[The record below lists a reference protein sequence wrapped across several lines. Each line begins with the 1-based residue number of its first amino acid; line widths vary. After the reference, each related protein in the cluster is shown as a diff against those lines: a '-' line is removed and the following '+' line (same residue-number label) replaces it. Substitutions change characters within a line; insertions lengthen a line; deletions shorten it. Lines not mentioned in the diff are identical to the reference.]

1 MLKNLLLKGRVICG
15 LICCLLLSLAASAQ
29 TRITGKVI
37 GADDKQPIIGAS
49 VRLKGTT
56 FGTVTDANG
65 NFGISATQGQVLTI
79 SYIGYQNRDVTVGT
93 GSVGTISL
101 TANNNELNQVVVTG
115 YTTQLK
121 KDISG
126 SVATVNVSAAK
137 QLATASSDQLLQ
149 GQAAGVTVVTQGA
162 PGSDAQVFIRGIGNF
177 QNSQPLYVIDGVQTN
192 SMRDINPNDIES
204 ISVLKDAVGTAQYGV
219 SGGNGV
225 VLITTRKGKGKSTIT
240 YDAYYGTQR
249 PLPGNPLNLIGAD
262 EFTSLLNLADPTNPL
277 LINGKYAQ
285 FGYQGPGGTRGV
297 ANAGT
302 AAVNPSLYKFD
313 LLNPGNDYLIQQ
325 FATGAGTDWFHAVF
339 KPAPFTSHSLSASGA
354 NEKNNYFLSF
364 NYLNQNGTL
373 VNSFYKRYSGRVNT
387 TFNIKDHIR
396 IGETAQAYFTS
407 TPGGYTNLDEGNAV
421 SYIYRIQPNIPIYDI
436 GGNYGG
442 TYAGIAQLGNAN
454 NPVAIRDRVKTNTNK
469 NWEVI
474 ATGFAEVD
482 FLKHFTARTAYNI
495 RFNNYYYTT
504 LGLNPYESGE
514 NHAVAANYAEGSG
527 YNSTYNWTNTLQY
540 KQVFGKHN
548 LQFLAGYEQQDN
560 YNRTISGSG
569 INPFSVDPIV
579 ANITNTQ
586 LANRQVNSGLSYFPT
601 SRLSTF
607 ARLDYQ
613 FNDKYILGATVRRDG
628 YSAFFTGRKYGTFP
642 AVSLAW
648 RISQE
653 DFMKQFSWLNDLKLR
668 GSYGAAAFAGN
679 TSGANAFT
687 LYTAGA
693 GISYY
698 PIDGS
703 YNTPTL
709 GFYNSQIGNRLTTWE
724 TDKTLNV
731 GFDASMFNNKLDLT
745 AEYFVKTSSNFLY
758 QLTLPATIGGAT
770 APFINL
776 GEIQNKGVEIA
787 ATYHLRPSSNLS
799 FDIGANISSYKN
811 KITELPFNVPT
822 AGSRIGNIVRN
833 EVGHSVGE
841 FYGYKQIGYFSS
853 AADVA
858 ASPAQVDAAPGAF
871 KFADTDGDGKIT
883 DADRTYIGNPNP
895 KFNYGINLSA
905 KYKNFDVLAVFYGVY
920 GNKVFNYVKYF
931 TEFYTTFPGNKN
943 KDVLYNSWS
952 PSNLNPATVD
962 PTLKSSFS
970 TDQVVNSY
978 YVESGSFLKMRT
990 LQIGY
995 TFSPS
1000 LLKAISVDRL
1010 RVYLQGANL
1019 FTITKY
1025 TGLDPEIQA
1034 TGSNANAIGIDYGN
1048 YPNNERRY
1056 LIGINLSF

>member
-1 MLKNLLLKGRVICG
+1 MLKNLLLKGRVILG
-15 LICCLLLSLAASAQ
+15 LFCCLLLSMAASAQ

-37 GADDKQPIIGAS
+37 GADDRQPVIGAS

-65 NFGISATQGQVLTI
+65 NFGISAARGQVLTI
-79 SYIGYQNRDVTVGT
+79 SYIGYQSQDVTIGAST
-93 GSVGTISL
+93 TLSVTLATNQNSL
-101 TANNNELNQVVVTG
+101 NEVVVTG

-149 GQAAGVTVVTQGA
+149 GQAAGVTVVTQGN
-162 PGSDAQVFIRGIGNF
+162 PGSDAQVYIRGIGNF

-225 VLITTRKGKGKSTIT
+225 VLITTKKGKGKSTIS

-249 PLPGNPLNLIGAD
+249 PLPGNPLNLLGAD

-277 LINGKYAQ
+277 LINGKYAAY
-285 FGYQGPGGTRGV
+285 GYQGAGAKGVTNSTTGG
-297 ANAGT
+297 ANPA
-302 AAVNPSLYKFD
+302 LYKFD
-313 LLNPGNDYLIQQ
+313 PQNSGNDYLIQQ
-325 FATGAGTDWFHAVF
+325 FATGAGTDWFHAIF

-354 NEKNNYFLSF
+354 NDKNSYFLSF

-373 VNSFYKRYSGRVNT
+373 LNSFYKRYSARVNT

-421 SYIYRIQPNIPIYDI
+421 SYTYRIQPNIPIYDI

-454 NPVAIRDRVKTNTNK
+454 NPVAIRERVANNTNK

-474 ATGFAEVD
+474 ATGFAEAD
-482 FLKHFTARTAYNI
+482 FLKHFTARTSYNI
-495 RFNNYYYTT
+495 RFNNYYFTYINP
-504 LGLNPYESGE
+504 NPYESGE
-514 NHAVAANYAEGSG
+514 NHAVPANYGEGSG
-527 YNSTYNWTNTLQY
+527 FNSTYNWTNTVQY
-540 KQVFGKHN
+540 AQIFGKHN
-548 LQFLAGYEQQDN
+548 LKVLAGYEQQDN
-560 YNRTISGSG
+560 YNRNISGQG
-569 INPFSVDPIV
+569 LNPFSIEPDYVSLS
-579 ANITNTQ
+579 NTA
-586 LANRQVNSGLSYFPT
+586 LANRTINSGLSYFPT
-601 SRLSTF
+601 SRQSEF

-613 FNDKYILGATVRRDG
+613 YNDKYILGATVRRDG

-642 AVSLAW
+642 AFSLAW

-653 DFMKQFSWLNDLKLR
+653 DFMKQFTWINDLKLR
-668 GSYGAAAFAGN
+668 GSYGLAAFAGN

-687 LYTAGA
+687 LYSQRAGV
-693 GISYY
+693 SFY

-709 GFYNSQIGNRLTTWE
+709 GFYNSQLGNRNTTWE
-724 TDKTLNV
+724 TDKTLNF
-731 GFDASMFNNKLDLT
+731 GFDGTFFGNKLDVT
-745 AEYFVKTSSNFLY
+745 AEYFVKTSSDFLF
-758 QLTLPATIGGAT
+758 QVTLPATLGGA
-770 APFINL
+770 APPFVNL
-776 GEIQNKGVEIA
+776 GEIKNKGFEA
-787 ATYHLRPSSNLS
+787 SATYHIRPSSDLS
-799 FDIGANISSYKN
+799 FDISANFTTYKN
-811 KITELPFNVPT
+811 RITDLPFNVPT
-822 AGSRIGNIVRN
+822 AGSRIGTIVRN
-833 EVGHSVGE
+833 ELGHSVGE

-858 ASPAQVDAAPGAF
+858 ASPTQAGAAPGAF
-871 KFADTDGDGKIT
+871 KFADLNGDKVI
-883 DADRTYIGNPNP
+883 DDKDRTYIGNPNP
-895 KFNYGINLSA
+895 KFNYGLNLSA
-905 KYKNFDVLAVFYGVY
+905 KYKNIDILATLYGVY

-943 KDVLYNSWS
+943 KDALYNSWT
-952 PSNLNPATVD
+952 PTNLNPAAVNQSL
-962 PTLKSSFS
+962 PSSFS
-970 TDQVVNSY
+970 TDQQVNSY
-978 YVESGSFLKMRT
+978 YVESGSFLKLRT

-1000 LLKAISVDRL
+1000 LLKAVSIDRL
-1010 RVYLQGANL
+1010 RIYLQGANL

-1025 TGLDPEIQA
+1025 KGLDPEIQA
-1034 TGSNANAIGIDYGN
+1034 TGGNQNAIGIDYGN

-1056 LIGINLSF
+1056 LIGVNLSF